1 MVMKLNSDHYIITIG
16 CEYGAGGPQIGRML
30 ADALGIEY
38 YDRDLVDKVVNQLG
52 VDRGLVEQADQK
64 TNVQYAFETSL
75 GPRYANLS
83 NRVIFTQ
90 NEVINDLAN
99 KSSCV
104 IIGRSA
110 NYLLRDRD
118 DVLDIFIYAPKD
130 VRVESIMEQDKVDEK
145 KAQEIVE
152 YNDEMN
158 HSRHKYITGTH
169 RGDRHGR
176 DILIDS
182 SMLGWERTA
191 KYLLMLV
198 EMLNE

>member
-1 MVMKLNSDHYIITIG
+1 MKLNSDHYIITIG

-30 ADALGIEY
+30 ADALDIEY

>member
-1 MVMKLNSDHYIITIG
+1 MKLNSDHYIITIG

-30 ADALGIEY
+30 ADALDIEY

-130 VRVESIMEQDKVDEK
+130 VRVESIMEQDKVDKK

>member
-1 MVMKLNSDHYIITIG
+1 MKLNSDHYIITIG

-30 ADALGIEY
+30 ADALNIEY

-118 DVLDIFIYAPKD
+118 DVLDIFIYAPK
-130 VRVESIMEQDKVDEK
+130 E
-145 KAQEIVE
+145 
-152 YNDEMN
+152 
-158 HSRHKYITGTH
+158 G
-169 RGDRHGR
+169 
-176 DILIDS
+176 
-182 SMLGWERTA
+182 
-191 KYLLMLV
+191 
-198 EMLNE
+198 

>member
-1 MVMKLNSDHYIITIG
+1 MKLNSDHYIITIG

-30 ADALGIEY
+30 ADALDIEY

-52 VDRGLVEQADQK
+52 IDRGLVEQADQK

-130 VRVESIMEQDKVDEK
+130 VRVESIMEQDKVDKK

>member
-1 MVMKLNSDHYIITIG
+1 MKLNSDHYIITIG

-30 ADALGIEY
+30 ADALNIEY

-130 VRVESIMEQDKVDEK
+130 VRVESIMEQDKVDKK

-182 SMLGWERTA
+182 SMLGWEHTA

>member
-1 MVMKLNSDHYIITIG
+1 MKLNSDHYIITIG

-30 ADALGIEY
+30 ADALNIEY

-130 VRVESIMEQDKVDEK
+130 VRVESIMEQDKVDKK

>member
-1 MVMKLNSDHYIITIG
+1 MKLNSDHYIITIG

>member
-1 MVMKLNSDHYIITIG
+1 MKLNSDHYIITIG

-30 ADALGIEY
+30 ADALNIEY

-130 VRVESIMEQDKVDEK
+130 VRVESIMEQDKVDKK

-198 EMLNE
+198 

>member
-1 MVMKLNSDHYIITIG
+1 MKLNSDHYIITIG

-30 ADALGIEY
+30 ADALNIEY
-38 YDRDLVDKVVNQLG
+38 YDRDLVDKVVNKLG

-130 VRVESIMEQDKVDEK
+130 VRVESIMEQDKVDKK

>member
-1 MVMKLNSDHYIITIG
+1 MKLNSDHYIITIG

-90 NEVINDLAN
+90 NEVINDLAS

-130 VRVESIMEQDKVDEK
+130 IRIESIMEQDKVDEK
-145 KAQEIVE
+145 KAKEIVE

-169 RGDRHGR
+169 RGDRSGR

>member
-1 MVMKLNSDHYIITIG
+1 MKLNSDHYIITIG
-16 CEYGAGGPQIGRML
+16 CEYGAGVPQIGRML
-30 ADALGIEY
+30 AYALNIEY
-38 YDRDLVDKVVNQLG
+38 YDRDLVDNVVNQLG

-130 VRVESIMEQDKVDEK
+130 VRVESIMEQDKVDKK

>member
-1 MVMKLNSDHYIITIG
+1 MKLNSDHYIITIG

-30 ADALGIEY
+30 ADALNIEY

-130 VRVESIMEQDKVDEK
+130 VRVESIMEQDKVDKK
-145 KAQEIVE
+145 KAQESVD

>member
-1 MVMKLNSDHYIITIG
+1 MKLNSDHYIITIG

-130 VRVESIMEQDKVDEK
+130 VRVESIMEQDKVDKK